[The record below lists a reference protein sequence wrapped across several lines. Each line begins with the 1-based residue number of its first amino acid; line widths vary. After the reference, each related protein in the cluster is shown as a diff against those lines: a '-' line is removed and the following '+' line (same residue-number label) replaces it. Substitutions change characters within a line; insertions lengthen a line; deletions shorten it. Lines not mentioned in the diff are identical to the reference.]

1 MMLNGWGR
9 IDHVGYLD
17 QAASWRYL
25 AKAWPKRSRWVEF
38 KERYIRRAREAL
50 ENARTLRLNNV
61 A

>member
-1 MMLNGWGR
+1 V
-9 IDHVGYLD
+9 DHVNYLD

-25 AKAWPKRSRWVEF
+25 AKAWPEQSRWVEF

>member
-1 MMLNGWGR
+1 MTLHGWNR
-9 IDHVGYLD
+9 VDHVNYLD
-17 QAASWRYL
+17 QAASWRYC
-25 AKAWPKRSRWVEF
+25 AKAWPLSSRWIEF